1 MIRQNPAL
9 RKSRAF
15 AFLGLPFDEAA
26 PFCVLKNAEK
36 KGKELAIDN

>member
-1 MIRQNPAL
+1 MIRQNPVL

-15 AFLGLPFDEAA
+15 VFLGLTFDEAA

-36 KGKELAIDN
+36 KGEEIDN